1 MTFTILFYNPFFH
14 AISQWA
20 ILHAMNVIMNLTR
33 KLYSYKQLRKRKT
46 VWYYDYFWLMHIKS
60 QIQHLKIDSVKKK
73 QNMRYI
79 LMMMMMIYNRFESTF
94 FCCIARKTKKFMFL
108 FDLFF
113 FFIGCSIW
121 LSNWFFFS
129 RSFSYL
135 TMAFF
140 WFYVT
145 IGLFGEKKNMCDNIN
160 RKQINNNNNKNYRS
174 KIVWFILMMFIFF
187 E

>member
-33 KLYSYKQLRKRKT
+33 KLYSYKQLRKRKL
-46 VWYYDYFWLMHIKS
+46 WYYDYFWLMHIKS

-113 FFIGCSIW
+113 FTSSVALFDFQIG
-121 LSNWFFFS
+121 FFS
-129 RSFSYL
+129 LVHFPILPLLFFGFMLPLVYL
-135 TMAFF
+135 
-140 WFYVT
+140 
-145 IGLFGEKKNMCDNIN
+145 EKK
-160 RKQINNNNNKNYRS
+160 KY
-174 KIVWFILMMFIFF
+174 VWKHK
-187 E
+187 